1 MFEENNKFILFIIS
15 VIFFSF
21 ELKIQAEENTLNRRR
36 EESQLIIT
44 VRAVDAYPPQL
55 TVSSNQGRM
64 FIMFIF
70 IKTCKNISLYIHSN
84 RKYLFTSF
92 EQLLLCWIIDSWIA
106 TLKTGMQCNIANLK
120 MQCKIATL
128 VSGWNEI
135 LHP

>member
-55 TVSSNQGRM
+55 TVSSNQGRI

-92 EQLLLCWIIDSWIA
+92 EQLLLC
-106 TLKTGMQCNIANLK
+106 
-120 MQCKIATL
+120 
-128 VSGWNEI
+128 
-135 LHP
+135 